1 MQKVDLAVIGT
12 GPAGHRAAIQAAKL
26 GKSVVAIEGRRFV
39 GGNLVNAGSI
49 PSKTLRQAVLYLTG
63 FFERNIY
70 GITYS
75 VKEDITISDLMLRCE
90 HVIKNETD
98 VLEVQLSRNGVAP
111 MYGSA
116 EFISPHQVAVTLE
129 GGRVEEIEAEYVI
142 IATGSRPARTA
153 MVPFNGK
160 TIIDTDGV
168 YMLQELPKRLAIVGA
183 GVIGVEYACIF
194 AALGIDVTLIEQ
206 RDEMLE
212 FIDEEIREAL
222 SYHMREAGITFRFRE
237 EVAEVSDEGHRIV
250 ARTRSRKTIMADH
263 LLYAGGRQGNTDTLN
278 LAAAGLEADKRG
290 RLRVNER
297 FQTGVPHIY
306 ACGDVIG
313 FPALAA
319 SSMEQGR
326 LAARHAFGA
335 GGSFNSRLFPYGIY
349 TIPETSMVGR
359 TEKELSED
367 GVPYEIGVARYRE
380 IARGQIIGD
389 SNGLVKL
396 LIHADERT
404 ILGVH
409 LLGTGASELVHIGQT
424 AMALGGTLDF
434 FVDNVFNYPTL
445 AECYKVA
452 ALDAYNKLS

>member
-1 MQKVDLAVIGT
+1 MRNVDLVVIGT

-26 GKSVVAIEGRRFV
+26 GKSVVAVERRRFV

-75 VKEDITISDLMLRCE
+75 VKDNITIADLMFRCE
-90 HVIKNETD
+90 QVIKNETD
-98 VLEVQLSRNGVAP
+98 VLEVQLSRNGVVP
-111 MYGSA
+111 LYGSA
-116 EFISPHQVAVTLE
+116 EFTAPNHVTVTLE
-129 GGRVEEIEAEYVI
+129 EGQVEEVEADYVI
-142 IATGSRPARTA
+142 IATGSRPARSAT
-153 MVPFNGK
+153 VPFNGR

-212 FIDEEIREAL
+212 FVDEEIREAL

-237 EVAEVSDEGHRIV
+237 EVAEVSDEGGRIV

-263 LLYAGGRQGNTDTLN
+263 LLYAGGRQGNTDLLN
-278 LAAAGLEADKRG
+278 LAAAGLEADRRG
-290 RLRVNER
+290 RLQVNEQ
-297 FQTGVPHIY
+297 FQTAVPHIY

-359 TEKELSED
+359 TEKELSEA
-367 GVPYEIGVARYRE
+367 GIPYEIGVARYRE

-389 SNGLVKL
+389 PNGLVKL
-396 LIHADERT
+396 LVHADDRT

-424 AMALGGTLDF
+424 AMALDGTLDF

>member
-1 MQKVDLAVIGT
+1 
-12 GPAGHRAAIQAAKL
+12 
-26 GKSVVAIEGRRFV
+26 
-39 GGNLVNAGSI
+39 
-49 PSKTLRQAVLYLTG
+49 
-63 FFERNIY
+63 
-70 GITYS
+70 
-75 VKEDITISDLMLRCE
+75 
-90 HVIKNETD
+90 
-98 VLEVQLSRNGVAP
+98 
-111 MYGSA
+111 
-116 EFISPHQVAVTLE
+116 
-129 GGRVEEIEAEYVI
+129 
-142 IATGSRPARTA
+142 
-153 MVPFNGK
+153 VPFNGR

-168 YMLQELPKRLAIVGA
+168 YMLQDLPKRLAIVGA

-194 AALGIDVTLIEQ
+194 AALGIDVTLVEQ
-206 RDEMLE
+206 RDEMLD

-237 EVAEVSDEGHRIV
+237 EVAGVSDEGHRIV
-250 ARTRSRKTIMADH
+250 ARTRSRKTITADH

-278 LAAAGLEADKRG
+278 LASAGLEADRRG
-290 RLRVNER
+290 RLKVNEQ
-297 FQTGVPHIY
+297 FQTEAPHIY

-326 LAARHAFGA
+326 LAARHAFGE
-335 GGSFNSRLFPYGIY
+335 GGSFNSNLFPYGIY
-349 TIPETSMVGR
+349 TIPETSMVGQ
-359 TEKELSED
+359 TEKELSEA
-367 GVPYEIGVARYRE
+367 GIPYEIGVARYRE

-396 LIHADERT
+396 LIHADDRS

-434 FVDNVFNYPTL
+434 FVENVFNYPTL

-452 ALDAYNKLS
+452 ALDAYNKLA

>member
-1 MQKVDLAVIGT
+1 MRKVDLVVIGT

-26 GKSVVAIEGRRFV
+26 GKSVVAIERRQFV

-75 VKEDITISDLMLRCE
+75 VKEKITFADLMFRCE

-98 VLEVQLSRNGVAP
+98 VLEVQLSRNGVTPLFGTAQFV
-111 MYGSA
+111 G
-116 EFISPHQVAVTLE
+116 PHQVSVTLE
-129 GGRVEEIEAEYVI
+129 DGRIEEIETEFVI
-142 IATGSRPARTA
+142 VATGSRPARSA
-153 MVPFNGK
+153 RVPFNGR

-168 YMLQELPKRLAIVGA
+168 YMLKDLPKRLAIVGA

-206 RDEMLE
+206 RAEMLD

-237 EVAEVSDEGHRIV
+237 EVAEVIDEGHRIV
-250 ARTRSRKTIMADH
+250 ARTRSHKTIMADH

-290 RLRVNER
+290 RLKVNDQ
-297 FQTGVPHIY
+297 FQTDVPHIY

-326 LAARHAFGA
+326 LAARHAFGE
-335 GGSFNSRLFPYGIY
+335 GGSFNSNLFPYGIY

-359 TEKELSED
+359 TEKELSEA
-367 GVPYEIGVARYRE
+367 GIPYEIGVARYRE

-389 SNGLVKL
+389 PNGLVKL
-396 LIHADERT
+396 LVHADDRT